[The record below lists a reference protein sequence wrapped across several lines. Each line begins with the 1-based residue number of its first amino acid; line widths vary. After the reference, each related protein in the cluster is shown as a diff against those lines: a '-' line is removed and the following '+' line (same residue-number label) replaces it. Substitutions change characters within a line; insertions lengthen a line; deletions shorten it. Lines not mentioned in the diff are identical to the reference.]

1 VGQDARVDTSGIG
14 WRLSRT
20 AFRYGNRVLAVPLH
34 RAGLAAWLGNP
45 LTGCQLLLTTTGRRS
60 GLPRQTP
67 LGYLV
72 AEGSAWVLAGYGPS
86 TLWLRNLQAEPR
98 VEVRLPGREPFAAT
112 AVVVDDPA
120 ARRRIV
126 PALVRSMPLPGC
138 SIGTNVRTAP
148 DERIL
153 ELVDWVP
160 LVRLQ
165 PLDGALDAGADDP
178 GGWGWVWR
186 QGLVA
191 LVCLA
196 LLRTLAGRRRV

>member
-1 VGQDARVDTSGIG
+1 MGQAIAGDTSGAG
-14 WRLSRT
+14 WRISRLL
-20 AFRYGNRVLAVPLH
+20 FRYGNRLFAVPWH

-60 GLPRQTP
+60 GLPRWTP

-86 TLWLRNLQAEPR
+86 TLWFRNLLADPN
-98 VEVRLPGREPFAAT
+98 VELRLPGRMPFAAT
-112 AVVVDDPA
+112 AEIAEAPEVRA
-120 ARRRIV
+120 RIV

-138 SIGTNVRTAP
+138 MIGTNAWTAT

-153 ELVDWVP
+153 GLVAWVP
-160 LVRLQ
+160 LVRLRPRSG
-165 PLDGALDAGADDP
+165 PLVPGPDDP
-178 GGWGWVWR
+178 GGWGWTWR

-191 LVCLA
+191 LVILA
-196 LLRTLAGRRRV
+196 ALRMLRRRRPA